1 MTQPGQYKHACPV
14 GSSASIHVQ
23 PVSCPEC
30 ADQPEPHSQ
39 CEGYSSGSSYDS
51 SATYVEV

>member
-1 MTQPGQYKHACPV
+1 MTQPGQYKHACTACV
-14 GSSASIHVQ
+14 M
-23 PVSCPEC
+23 PEC

-51 SATYVEV
+51 SASYVEV